1 MATALNI
8 SPEKYD
14 GMVVDS
20 EIRTLL
26 SLDAPVGT
34 DNPTPL
40 VEQVAGP
47 HNLMKRWQ
55 AEERKA
61 ATINA
66 IQRLPERERTAIAL
80 YYLHELSLKEV
91 GAVLNVTESRACQ
104 LCSQG
109 VKRLRTRLKIH
120 TS

>member
-8 SPEKYD
+8 TPEKYD
-14 GMVVDS
+14 AMVTDS

-40 VEQVAGP
+40 IEQVAGS
-47 HNLMKRWQ
+47 HNLIAKWQ
-55 AEERKA
+55 NEERKV
-61 ATINA
+61 ATIDA
-66 IQRLPERERTAIAL
+66 IQNLPERERTAIAL

-91 GAVLNVTESRACQ
+91 GQVLNVTESRACQ

-109 VKRLRTRLKIH
+109 VKRLRVRLK
-120 TS
+120 SFSS